1 MMGGGETDLL
11 VVGWAGEN
19 SIRFSGGLAANLNIR
34 DKAYEYLKHNRKCNF
49 PHVRLL
55 VGWFVGPIGLT

>member
-1 MMGGGETDLL
+1 MGGGETDLL

-34 DKAYEYLKHNRKCNF
+34 DIIDVTSLMSVCW
-49 PHVRLL
+49 L
-55 VGWFVGPIGLT
+55 VGPIGLT